1 VVEFSEVLEEITPS
15 IFRVSLVHMDA
26 EIQNMQPLHGAE
38 TQKKTSICICDF
50 KLCTVS
56 SW

>member
-1 VVEFSEVLEEITPS
+1 MSTRFGGNYSLYLQGDI
-15 IFRVSLVHMDA
+15 LVHMDA

-50 KLCTVS
+50 K
-56 SW
+56 